1 MSWIMS
7 ETNLTKQY
15 LIYNGISNQNLNCQI
30 SVDDKIKV
38 ILQILAR
45 IEYEN
50 YLEIKGKCNSPN
62 LVMDE
67 CRKFSLTSVNCKAA

>member
-1 MSWIMS
+1 MKSIKDNF
-7 ETNLTKQY
+7 NLR
-15 LIYNGISNQNLNCQI
+15 NQNCQ
-30 SVDDKIKV
+30 SDDNDKIKM
-38 ILQILAR
+38 IIQILAR

>member
-1 MSWIMS
+1 M
-7 ETNLTKQY
+7 
-15 LIYNGISNQNLNCQI
+15 
-30 SVDDKIKV
+30 KIKNKTTFDSIGNHCGFEISQEDEV
-38 ILQILAR
+38 KTILLLLAR

-62 LVMDE
+62 LVLDE

>member
-1 MSWIMS
+1 
-7 ETNLTKQY
+7 
-15 LIYNGISNQNLNCQI
+15 
-30 SVDDKIKV
+30 
-38 ILQILAR
+38 LAR

-67 CRKFSLTSVNCKAA
+67 CRKFSLTSVICKAA